1 MIPNYHSKFRFLYF
15 VVLTFIMTGCG
26 ILGGDDIITNT
37 DQKATAIFSEEINY
51 TNQTRLN
58 LNGISGLIQ
67 IVGQKNISRITI
79 TGERRVGSESVQDA
93 EDHLKDLNVNIQD
106 NGQEITVQTEQP
118 QDSRGRLYEVDYVI
132 TMPDSMIT
140 LLVNAVSG
148 NITIAKMADTV
159 AVQHTNGEIQ
169 LNDLS
174 GNTYVSLYTGSII
187 SRISL
192 PMNGVLIQQMY
203 NGTIDLNI
211 PTTTSSSFEAYTY
224 SGTIGLNN
232 LNLQNVT
239 QTNISLSG
247 TLGSGLGT
255 IVLSIDS
262 GIINVTGF

>member
-1 MIPNYHSKFRFLYF
+1 
-15 VVLTFIMTGCG
+15 
-26 ILGGDDIITNT
+26 
-37 DQKATAIFSEEINY
+37 
-51 TNQTRLN
+51 
-58 LNGISGLIQ
+58 
-67 IVGQKNISRITI
+67 
-79 TGERRVGSESVQDA
+79 
-93 EDHLKDLNVNIQD
+93 
-106 NGQEITVQTEQP
+106 
-118 QDSRGRLYEVDYVI
+118 
-132 TMPDSMIT
+132 
-140 LLVNAVSG
+140 
-148 NITIAKMADTV
+148 MADTV